1 MMRKIKFTVVL
12 GVFIALCA
20 CGYDYDWVVDTEYEG
35 TTKIIE
41 KPSYDSQ
48 PSIVVSPQSG
58 RIEFKTYGT
67 LKLGDLTPIPDCT
80 ISFSGGDIDSA
91 HKLSGFDRA
100 FKGDTNSGEGCEALL
115 STGVKTKIE
124 FFNTEVTRSDNGEIT
139 VNLKFRP
146 RGSVGDTLYEFEFQ
160 GRKKGWF

>member
-1 MMRKIKFTVVL
+1 MKRKIKFTVVL
-12 GVFIALCA
+12 AVFIALCG
-20 CGYDYDWVVDTEYEG
+20 CGYDSDWAVNTEYEG
-35 TTKIIE
+35 TAKIIA
-41 KPSYDSQ
+41 KSYSDSQ
-48 PSIVVSPQSG
+48 PTIVVSPQSG

-91 HKLSGFDRA
+91 HNLSGFDRA
-100 FKGDTNSGEGCEALL
+100 FKGDTNGGQDCEAFL
-115 STGVKTKIE
+115 TKGVKTKIK
-124 FFNTEVTRSDNGEIT
+124 FFQTSVTRADSGEIT

-146 RGSVGDTLYEFEFQ
+146 HDSVSETLYEFEFQ